1 MTTLARQTLLFTKH
15 RAFQD
20 PTFYQ
25 QLASPVQDYH
35 IFTCLSQNHLLQPRS
50 PGRPRAG
57 RLSQTPSWR
66 WNIIF
71 MFQFFLQNIAVMY
84 LCCLANHA
92 KNVPPYCPSI
102 SCCSFCPRL
111 TNFLKNNAFHISSP
125 PYCRSW
131 LHRNTFDF
139 QVCDALC
146 SSLRILNRTKSWH

>member
-1 MTTLARQTLLFTKH
+1 MGLSKIPPIINNFPPNLKIIIF
-15 RAFQD
+15 
-20 PTFYQ
+20 
-25 QLASPVQDYH
+25 SPV
-35 IFTCLSQNHLLQPRS
+35 
-50 PGRPRAG
+50 RPRIISCSQD
-57 RLSQTPSWR
+57 RLVGLWQVACLKHLH
-66 WNIIF
+66 NNG

-111 TNFLKNNAFHISSP
+111 TSFLKNNAFHISSP

-131 LHRNTFDF
+131 LHRNKFDF